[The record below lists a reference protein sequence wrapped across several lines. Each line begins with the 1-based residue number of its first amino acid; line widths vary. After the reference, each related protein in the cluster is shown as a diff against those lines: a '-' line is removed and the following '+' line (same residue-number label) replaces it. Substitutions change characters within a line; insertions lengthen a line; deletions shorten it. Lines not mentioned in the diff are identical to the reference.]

1 MGTLILVVLFMCI
14 GAVGLFVHY
23 KTVEGAARKFNQLE
37 NTVLQLQ
44 KDNLKLQNRLDDCN
58 KTVTELQRKLVEYE
72 EEKRTM
78 LEQQSSGGMEQ

>member
-14 GAVGLFVHY
+14 TAVGLVVHY
-23 KTVEGAARKFNQLE
+23 RTVDGATRKINQLE

-78 LEQQSSGGMEQ
+78 LEQQGSGGMGK